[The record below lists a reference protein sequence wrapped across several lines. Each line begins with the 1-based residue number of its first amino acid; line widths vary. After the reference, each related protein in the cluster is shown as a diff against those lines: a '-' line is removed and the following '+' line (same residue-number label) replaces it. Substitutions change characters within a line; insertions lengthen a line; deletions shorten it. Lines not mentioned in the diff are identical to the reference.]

1 VPIGVVAM
9 LFIWRWV
16 PGRDAISGR
25 TKADQHI
32 DVVGALLL
40 GAGVFSLLLPI
51 VELENGPGPWLWLL
65 LAVPVFLGL
74 FLWWERRQQAAGLA
88 PLLDLTLLRRTRG
101 FANGA
106 LIGTLYFTGFT
117 GVLLVVTIFLQEGVG
132 FTPLQAGL
140 ITTPFAVGT
149 AVMSPIAGRLVSRLN
164 RRITVI
170 AISVMMSGLLLIW
183 LLLPDSV
190 DRFRWP
196 MLAVPLLLAGLGGGA
211 VISPNQTL
219 SLSAVPPRMGGA
231 AGAVIQ
237 TGQRIGSA
245 LGAAVLVTAYQLGR
259 GGGDPVAG
267 LGVTLLTSLAIL
279 AVALTAAIWDL
290 RKG

>member
-1 VPIGVVAM
+1 VQSE
-9 LFIWRWV
+9 
-16 PGRDAISGR
+16 D
-25 TKADQHI
+25 
-32 DVVGALLL
+32 
-40 GAGVFSLLLPI
+40 
-51 VELENGPGPWLWLL
+51 GPGPWLFLL
-65 LAVPVFLGL
+65 LAVPVLLGL
-74 FLWWERRQQAAGLA
+74 FLWWERREEAAGLA

-101 FANGA
+101 FANGV
-106 LIGTLYFTGFT
+106 LIGTIYFTGFT

-140 ITTPFAVGT
+140 TTTPFAVGT
-149 AVMSPIAGRLVSRLN
+149 AVMSPIAGRLVARLN

-170 AISVMMSGLLLIW
+170 AIAVMMSGLLVIW

-190 DRFRWP
+190 DQFRWP
-196 MLAVPLLLAGLGGGA
+196 LLAAPLLLAGLGGGA

-245 LGAAVLVTAYQLGR
+245 LGAAVLVTAYQIGR
-259 GGGDPVAG
+259 GDGDPVAG
-267 LGVTLLTSLAIL
+267 LDATLLTSLAIL
-279 AVALTAAIWDL
+279 TVALSAAIWDL
-290 RKG
+290 LEG